1 LSDEQFT
8 AVVETFANMKK
19 GYGEDEDKEK
29 AMKEK
34 AMKEAKADDESSDVD
49 VVEASEIVDEVED
62 SADTAVSSDNEE
74 DEISATRASLQEW
87 VEKNVIK

>member
-1 LSDEQFT
+1 
-8 AVVETFANMKK
+8 
-19 GYGEDEDKEK
+19 
-29 AMKEK
+29 MKEK
-34 AMKEAKADDESSDVD
+34 AMKEAKADEESSDVD

-62 SADTAVSSDNEE
+62 SADTAVSSDNQE

>member
-1 LSDEQFT
+1 
-8 AVVETFANMKK
+8 
-19 GYGEDEDKEK
+19 
-29 AMKEK
+29 MKEK

-49 VVEASEIVDEVED
+49 AVEASEIVDEVED
-62 SADTAVSSDNEE
+62 AADTAVSSDSEE

>member
-1 LSDEQFT
+1 MIT